1 MSQLYEK
8 KNKNKWQPKAGNTL
22 VVKGKGNIK
31 KKKKSEWNACLHCY
45 ISTSLFSKIPLI
57 F

>member
-31 KKKKSEWNACLHCY
+31 KKK
-45 ISTSLFSKIPLI
+45 SLNGMIVCIVIYPLLYLVR
-57 F
+57 FP